1 MKRKELAELIA
12 GRDPKILSV
21 VAEHFF
27 GTRVTRLEGG
37 RWLLAETSWLEET
50 VLDDDDELVAEILA
64 YAEDADEG

>member
-1 MKRKELAELIA
+1 MKRKELAALVA
-12 GRDPKILSV
+12 GRDPKILSA

-37 RWLLAETSWLEET
+37 RWLLAAAPTLEET

-64 YAEDADEG
+64 FAEDADEG